1 MFIFVLVFVAAVL
14 AATTPQC
21 RTFNDGATKKCA
33 GHQKSLRTRMNTGF
47 AGAKIFCDEDFWS
60 NSGEFCD
67 MQNNDCE
74 TFTGQRCQRPHAHV
88 FHASNV
94 FC

>member
-1 MFIFVLVFVAAVL
+1 
-14 AATTPQC
+14 
-21 RTFNDGATKKCA
+21 
-33 GHQKSLRTRMNTGF
+33 MNTGF